1 MLTCKPSTAPD
12 NFGVDPRIRV
22 TRWPFSVIWVSL
34 GSILVIKL
42 SKDAHR
48 GALQGP
54 RIDFSWFLMDF
65 GSPSGDHFGSLFHII
80 CDLKCTKACL
90 DCMHEFWW
98 ILSENLVIFDGPT
111 SQKYCKYWC
120 FHEISLFRLFRY
132 FDDFRYLLGPH
143 FGHFW
148 RSWDTILM
156 IFGCIGH
163 ALKFHWFSGPPQVEI
178 TDLVGGKVT
187 VQGVQ

>member
-1 MLTCKPSTAPD
+1 M
-12 NFGVDPRIRV
+12 I
-22 TRWPFSVIWVSL
+22 
-34 GSILVIKL
+34 
-42 SKDAHR
+42 
-48 GALQGP
+48 
-54 RIDFSWFLMDF
+54 LMDF

-98 ILSENLVIFDGPT
+98 FLIGNLVIFDGPT
-111 SQKYCKYWC
+111 SQKYGKHWC
-120 FHEISLFRLFRY
+120 LHEISLFRLFRY

-143 FGHFW
+143 FGHFS

-163 ALKFHWFSGPPQVEI
+163 ALKFHWFSGPTQVE
-178 TDLVGGKVT
+178 TMDLVDGKLSI
-187 VQGVQ
+187 QGVQYTINNHQIADLQDIRYQIPHLLMEYWKELRIECWKAFLRSLVAPGKQGPADI

>member
-1 MLTCKPSTAPD
+1 MCVKRKIEIHILRLRPCRRPPLWLQPEVSEGFEDMQGLQQFNLIDPSKCCPASPQPANGSSNKTAPD

-48 GALQGP
+48 GALEGP

-65 GSPSGDHFGSLFHII
+65 GSPSGDHFGLLFHIV

-98 ILSENLVIFDGPT
+98 ILIGKSCEFWCSNLSEV
-111 SQKYCKYWC
+111 
-120 FHEISLFRLFRY
+120 
-132 FDDFRYLLGPH
+132 
-143 FGHFW
+143 
-148 RSWDTILM
+148 
-156 IFGCIGH
+156 
-163 ALKFHWFSGPPQVEI
+163 
-178 TDLVGGKVT
+178 
-187 VQGVQ
+187 